1 MFQLSGFGAAASV
14 MNFVLLT
21 AAASSDNSGLYSTSR
36 MMYGLA
42 EDRQAPRIFGKLSR
56 RNVPQNALICS
67 CLLLLCGIGFLYASE
82 TINQAFILVT
92 SITSVLFLFIWA
104 LIVVC
109 YIVYRKK
116 HPELHAKS
124 TYKMPG
130 GVGTA
135 WMVLVFFAV
144 SLVILCLEEETLRA
158 VLVTP
163 IWFVI
168 IIPCYFINKARNQ
181 RTAPVERQ

>member
-1 MFQLSGFGAAASV
+1 M
-14 MNFVLLT
+14 
-21 AAASSDNSGLYSTSR
+21 R
-36 MMYGLA
+36 RPCRLA

-116 HPELHAKS
+116 HPELHARS
-124 TYKMPG
+124 VYKMPG
-130 GVGTA
+130 GVA
-135 WMVLVFFAV
+135 MCWACLVFFA
-144 SLVILCLEEETLRA
+144 A
-158 VLVTP
+158 VLVLLSLQDDTRQALIASP
-163 IWFVI
+163 AWFVLLGVG
-168 IIPCYFINKARNQ
+168 YWVRR
-181 RTAPVERQ
+181 RTAK